1 MGAVKGLV
9 LAGGSGTR
17 LRPLTHTSAKQLIPV
32 ANKPVMFYGLE
43 QLRDAGIT
51 DIGIVVGQTADE
63 VMAAVGDGSALGIQ
77 VTYIPQEAPLG
88 LAHCVLIAHDFLG
101 GEEFCMFLGDNFL
114 VGGITRFV
122 EEFDPAAMDAQILL
136 TKVAEPQF
144 FGVAVLDDDGNIVE
158 LLEKPEHPP
167 TDLALVGVYL
177 FGRRIHEA
185 VRSIAPSA
193 RGELEITEAI
203 EWLIRSGGTIRS
215 HMVDGYWKD
224 TGKLEDILECNRRV
238 LEMIDG
244 RLDGEVDAASSVT
257 GRVVLEEGA
266 VIERSTVRGPVVI
279 GRGTRIVDSYV
290 GPFTSI
296 YYDCLIQDTEVE
308 HSIVLE
314 KSTLRGVDRIQ
325 DSLIGKNVEVSRV
338 LDPPKAHRLMLG
350 DHSQVRLS

>member
-1 MGAVKGLV
+1 VKALV
-9 LAGGSGTR
+9 LAGGSGSR

-51 DIGIVVGQTADE
+51 DIGMIVGQTADE
-63 VMAAVGDGSALGIQ
+63 VMAAVGDGSELGIR
-77 VTYIPQEAPLG
+77 VTYIRQEAPLG
-88 LAHCVLIAHDFLG
+88 LAHCVLIAQDFLG
-101 GEEFCMFLGDNFL
+101 DEEFCMFLGDNFL

-122 EEFDPAAMDAQILL
+122 EGFDSSKMDAQILL

-158 LLEKPEHPP
+158 LLEKPENPP
-167 TDLALVGVYL
+167 TDLAVVGVYL
-177 FGRRIHEA
+177 FGPAIHEA
-185 VRSIAPSA
+185 VRSIRPSA

-203 EWLIRSGGTIRS
+203 EWLIRSGRTVRS

-224 TGKLEDILECNRRV
+224 TGKLEDMLECNRRV

-244 RLDGEVDAASSVT
+244 RLDGRVDDDSTVT
-257 GRVVLEEGA
+257 GRVVLEAGA
-266 VIERSTVRGPVVI
+266 SIERSTVRGPVVI
-279 GRGTRIVDSYV
+279 GKDTRIVNSYV

-296 YYDCLIQDTEVE
+296 YYGCTIENTEVE
-308 HSIVLE
+308 HSIILE
-314 KSTLRGVDRIQ
+314 NSSIRGVDRVQ

-338 LDPPKAHRLMLG
+338 EEPPKAHRLMLG

>member
-244 RLDGEVDAASSVT
+244 RLDGEVDGASSVT